1 MSSELVS
8 ANKAILTST
17 SSPIIEARNV
27 SKHFPIKHGLLN
39 RTVGSVRAV
48 DRVSLAI
55 ARGETFGLVGESG
68 CGKSTLGRVMLQLQA
83 ATAGEVWFEGSS
95 LGDRSQRELREL
107 RGRMQLI
114 FQDPFGSLNPRFLVR
129 DIIGEPFRVHTK
141 LSSRDIDA
149 RVVDLMEKV
158 GLDPSFR
165 GRYPHE
171 FSGGQ
176 RQRIGIARA
185 IALRPSFVVADEAVS
200 ALDVSV
206 QSQIVNLLMEL
217 QRELGLT
224 YLFIAHGLHIV
235 RHISDRVG
243 VMYLGRLVELS
254 SADELFKQPLHPY
267 TSALLSAVP
276 KPDPR
281 DQRERIVLQ
290 GDVPSPANPPPG
302 CRFHTRC
309 PIAQT
314 RCRQEEP
321 ELRAMSGGREVACHF
336 PLM

>member
-1 MSSELVS
+1 MSSGT
-8 ANKAILTST
+8 AGAA
-17 SSPIIEARNV
+17 SPLIEARGV
-27 SKHFPIKHGLLN
+27 TKHFPIKQGLLS
-39 RTVGSVRAV
+39 RVVGSVRAV

-95 LGDRSQRELREL
+95 LTERRPRELREL

-149 RVVDLMEKV
+149 RVVNLMEKV
-158 GLDPSFR
+158 GLDPSLR

-185 IALRPSFVVADEAVS
+185 IALGPSFVVADEAVS

-224 YLFIAHGLHIV
+224 YLFIAHGLHVV

-243 VMYLGRLVELS
+243 VMYLGRLVEVS
-254 SADELFKQPLHPY
+254 PADELFKQPLHPY
-267 TSALLSAVP
+267 TAALLSAVP

-281 DQRERIVLQ
+281 DKRERIVLQ
-290 GDVPSPANPPPG
+290 GDVPSPAHPPSG

-309 PIAQT
+309 PIAQP
-314 RCRQEEP
+314 RCKQEEP
-321 ELRAMSGGREVACHF
+321 ELRTADGGREVACHY

>member
-1 MSSELVS
+1 MSSLAAATAAEAAGPL
-8 ANKAILTST
+8 
-17 SSPIIEARNV
+17 IEARGV
-27 SKHFPIKHGLLN
+27 TKHFPIKRGLLN
-39 RTVGSVRAV
+39 RVVGSVRAV

-68 CGKSTLGRVMLQLQA
+68 CGKSTLGRVLLQLQA
-83 ATAGEVWFEGSS
+83 ATAGEVWFEGGS
-95 LGDRSQRELREL
+95 LSERRPRELREL

-129 DIIGEPFRVHTK
+129 DIVGEPFRVHTR
-141 LSSRDIDA
+141 LSSREIDSC
-149 RVVDLMEKV
+149 VVDLMEKV
-158 GLDPSFR
+158 GLDPSLR

-185 IALRPSFVVADEAVS
+185 IALQPSFVVADEAVS

-206 QSQIVNLLMEL
+206 QSQIVNLLMKL

-224 YLFIAHGLHIV
+224 YLFIAHGLHVV

-243 VMYLGRLVELS
+243 VMYLGRLVEVS
-254 SADELFKQPLHPY
+254 PADELFKQPLHPY
-267 TSALLSAVP
+267 SAALLSAVP

-281 DQRERIVLQ
+281 DKRERIVLQ
-290 GDVPSPANPPPG
+290 GDVPSPANPPLG

-309 PIAQT
+309 PIAQPLCK
-314 RCRQEEP
+314 REEP
-321 ELRAMSGGREVACHF
+321 ELRSAGGGREVACHY